1 MPYYAQLSDTDQVI
15 CLSHLSDTVD
25 AAHMIEVT
33 EEIYNAQAIVGGT
46 YNRKTKKFTAPKP
59 PEPLPESRD
68 IHPVALY
75 ERFTFA
81 ERVGITRAGQINTTD
96 SADKQTLAAT
106 VNRFERD
113 LSVYQRPINLDGE
126 GLAKGLALLASIK
139 VLDADWQERIV
150 KAPITDAER
159 SYGTGRR

>member
-1 MPYYAQLSDTDQVI
+1 MPYYAQLSDTDQVV
-15 CLSHLSDTVD
+15 CLSQLSDTVD

-33 EEIYNAQAIVGGT
+33 QDIYDAQAIVGGT

-81 ERVGITRAGQINTTD
+81 ERVGITRAGQINATD
-96 SADKQTLAAT
+96 TPEKQTLAAT
-106 VNRFERD
+106 VSRFERD
-113 LSVYQRPINLDGE
+113 LAVYQRPISLDGE
-126 GLAKGLALLASIK
+126 GLAKGLALLASLQ

-150 KAPITDAER
+150 KAPITEAER
-159 SYGTGRR
+159 GYNGRR

>member
-1 MPYYAQLSDTDQVI
+1 MPYYAQLSDSNQVV
-15 CLSHLSDTVD
+15 CLSQLSDTVE
-25 AAHMIEVT
+25 ANHMIEIDQAT
-33 EEIYNAQAIVGGT
+33 YDAQAVVGGT
-46 YNRKTKKFTAPKP
+46 YNRETKKFTPPKP

-81 ERVGITRAGQINTTD
+81 ERVGITRAGQINSAD
-96 SADKQTLAAT
+96 NADKQTLAAT

-126 GLAKGLALLASIK
+126 GLAKGLALLDSLK
-139 VLDADWQERIV
+139 VLEPGWRDRIV
-150 KAPITDAER
+150 KAPVTAAER
-159 SYGTGRR
+159 DYGGRR